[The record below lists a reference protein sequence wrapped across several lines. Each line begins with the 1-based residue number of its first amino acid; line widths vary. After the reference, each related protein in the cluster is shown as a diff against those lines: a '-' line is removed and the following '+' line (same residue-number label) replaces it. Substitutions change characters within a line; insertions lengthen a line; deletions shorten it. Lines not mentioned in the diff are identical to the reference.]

1 MLRVL
6 NLLFQDLGL
15 SSVKR
20 EQRRGLAWR
29 RHRVQHVL
37 AHELQPQLQ
46 TPISGRTAP
55 HRMKA
60 NFVDFDTPLDS
71 IFPLIVRRQPIG
83 VCTRLGRKTQ
93 RTDITGLRTN
103 WACPLRTR
111 RIHGS
116 CSARVCHQRL
126 YLPVGSR
133 NSPICTLQWLA
144 PDNRLRYGPAVV
156 PGWSA
161 WQHMVY
167 CRCEADFWDRLD
179 TSGVITVWTS
189 AMQHFK
195 NMPIGSVFYT
205 GGT

>member
-1 MLRVL
+1 M
-6 NLLFQDLGL
+6 
-15 SSVKR
+15 
-20 EQRRGLAWR
+20 
-29 RHRVQHVL
+29 QHVL

-46 TPISGRTAP
+46 TPISGQTAP

-60 NFVDFDTPLDS
+60 IFVDFDTLQCS
-71 IFPLIVRRQPIG
+71 IFPLNVRRQPIG
-83 VCTRLGRKTQ
+83 TCTRLDRKTQ
-93 RTDITGLRTN
+93 RTHTTRLRAN
-103 WACPLRTR
+103 RAISLRAQRVRALYNARACHR
-111 RIHGS
+111 
-116 CSARVCHQRL
+116 RL

-133 NSPICTLQWLA
+133 NSRICTLWWLA
-144 PDNRLRYGPAVV
+144 PATRLRCGPAVV

-195 NMPIGSVFYT
+195 TMPIGSVFYI

>member
-1 MLRVL
+1 M
-6 NLLFQDLGL
+6 
-15 SSVKR
+15 
-20 EQRRGLAWR
+20 
-29 RHRVQHVL
+29 QHVL
-37 AHELQPQLQ
+37 AHELQPQLK

-60 NFVDFDTPLDS
+60 VFVDLDTPTYS

-144 PDNRLRYGPAVV
+144 PDNRLRCGPAVV

-195 NMPIGSVFYT
+195 TMPIGSVFYI